1 MVLNLSKT
9 HKNDGSAADKAAPM
23 PAGPIVYREDGAID
37 WGNMWDSF
45 CVLALDGGPP
55 HREDLLQ
62 APQSPDIHSQGY
74 QFAVAE
80 IIRGIQEVAEL
91 TAVPAEPGWLQIE
104 CRSDGQARWL
114 ADAIVEENVQARH
127 KGNRLLLPVGDD
139 FQLKGEIKN
148 VITAVAKTTHYWQE
162 HLAVEVKQAL
172 AFQERV
178 EKIWGKL
185 RGAFVKSKGDPAG
198 RP

>member
-9 HKNDGSAADKAAPM
+9 HKNETNLANKAAPM

-55 HREDLLQ
+55 HRGDFLQ
-62 APQSPDIHSQGY
+62 AQQNPDVTSKAY
-74 QFAVAE
+74 QFAVSE
-80 IIRGIQEVAEL
+80 ITRGIWEVAAM

-104 CRSDGQARWL
+104 CDSAGQARWL
-114 ADAIVEENVQARH
+114 AEAIEEENVQARH
-127 KGNRLLLPVGDD
+127 ESNLLFVPVGDA
-139 FQLKGEIKN
+139 FRLKQEIKN

-162 HLAVEVKQAL
+162 HLAVEVKHAL
-172 AFQERV
+172 AIQD
-178 EKIWGKL
+178 KLGGIWQKL
-185 RGAFVKSKGDPAG
+185 KNVIG
-198 RP
+198 